1 MLGSGELAQE
11 SNRTRKIVVI
21 LLRDSKGRDFS
32 SAQPVEEVFR
42 ILGDMIVDRFLLAPH
57 GPTTCVVLRY
67 LDEDLHEHGPP
78 LEVRGRWFGSIG
90 EDSMQVV
97 VIDDD
102 GKRLRLF
109 ELGEDA
115 LLETKAPPLPAA
127 VIADSVVL
135 SDAVVFLG
143 CHSDESEAH
152 LQREKL
158 FSLDLRAA
166 NPDWQGAP
174 MWYDGDDF
182 IPRKAID
189 ELFVDGDRLLAIDDI
204 VFPRYSLIY
213 AIRDRTQLELM
224 QAVQMV
230 DHTSYESVRAA
241 TLGRRWLAVISVGIN
256 HGTWM
261 QFVAVLERDSLA
273 ERVCYDYSIDP
284 FEGRDAPRRAS
295 ASSTCASTS
304 RPRWSPTGGAVRRV
318 RRFATARSRASRA
331 STECCACAGETCVWP
346 SSCPS
351 RARIDCSGSS

>member
-158 FSLDLRAA
+158 F
-166 NPDWQGAP
+166 
-174 MWYDGDDF
+174 
-182 IPRKAID
+182 
-189 ELFVDGDRLLAIDDI
+189 
-204 VFPRYSLIY
+204 
-213 AIRDRTQLELM
+213 
-224 QAVQMV
+224 
-230 DHTSYESVRAA
+230 
-241 TLGRRWLAVISVGIN
+241 RW
-256 HGTWM
+256 
-261 QFVAVLERDSLA
+261 
-273 ERVCYDYSIDP
+273 
-284 FEGRDAPRRAS
+284 
-295 ASSTCASTS
+295 TCALPTRTGRARRCGTTATTS
-304 RPRWSPTGGAVRRV
+304 
-318 RRFATARSRASRA
+318 
-331 STECCACAGETCVWP
+331 
-346 SSCPS
+346 S
-351 RARIDCSGSS
+351 RARRSTSCSSTATGCWRSTTSCSRATR